1 MKIAILS
8 RSRTL
13 YSTRVLAQ
21 AARKRGHK
29 IHVVDYLRLHMDIT
43 SREPRIYL
51 GKRELADYDAII
63 PRIGAQH
70 TFFGTAVVRQFE
82 MMGVFSLNES
92 VAISRARDKLR
103 CLQLL
108 ARRGIGLPVTAFA
121 HDPEAAREL
130 IDICGGAPLIIKLLE
145 GTQGVGVVLAET
157 EKAAESVIEA
167 FRGLDAHILAQEFI
181 AESGGSDLRAFV
193 VGDEVVAAMKRQAAK
208 AERYVKLREE
218 MVTHL
223 RLLLA
228 GKYKTLEREASK
240 AAIEMTQAASSF
252 ETLGGELRTKEAE
265 YTALQQTCYAHE
277 EGLTAQRKELAELQI
292 EAERTRGRLN
302 SQSQQVQSIEQRL
315 AGGENESQEVEKR
328 LAALEADVERHRLSL
343 EEASANANDARDRLR
358 SKNEEREQLQGQ
370 LRMRE
375 QGLEQA
381 RQQGAAGKPAAAAPA
396 STAPISP
403 PAAAAATGGR
413 PLSKLELA
421 RMQGAAGSAKA
432 PAAAAPAA
440 PPASA
445 PPPAPAKAA
454 APAAGGKPLSKLEL
468 ARQQGAVGSGGAGS
482 TAPTSGA
489 APVAPA
495 PVPSPAASASSDAK
509 PIPKTGPDGK
519 PLSKLELARLQGPFK
534 G

>member
-1 MKIAILS
+1 
-8 RSRTL
+8 
-13 YSTRVLAQ
+13 LAQ

-181 AESGGSDLRAFV
+181 AESAGSDLRAFV

-208 AERYVKLREE
+208 GEFRANLHRGAKAEAVELSDQERRMALRATKALGLNVAGVDLIRSNDGPLVIEVNASPGLEGIQTATGVDVAMKIITLIEE
-218 MVTHL
+218 N
-223 RLLLA
+223 A
-228 GKYKTLEREASK
+228 GKGPDA
-240 AAIEMTQAASSF
+240 
-252 ETLGGELRTKEAE
+252 
-265 YTALQQTCYAHE
+265 
-277 EGLTAQRKELAELQI
+277 
-292 EAERTRGRLN
+292 TRGR
-302 SQSQQVQSIEQRL
+302 
-315 AGGENESQEVEKR
+315 G
-328 LAALEADVERHRLSL
+328 
-343 EEASANANDARDRLR
+343 
-358 SKNEEREQLQGQ
+358 
-370 LRMRE
+370 
-375 QGLEQA
+375 
-381 RQQGAAGKPAAAAPA
+381 
-396 STAPISP
+396 
-403 PAAAAATGGR
+403 
-413 PLSKLELA
+413 
-421 RMQGAAGSAKA
+421 
-432 PAAAAPAA
+432 
-440 PPASA
+440 
-445 PPPAPAKAA
+445 
-454 APAAGGKPLSKLEL
+454 
-468 ARQQGAVGSGGAGS
+468 
-482 TAPTSGA
+482 
-489 APVAPA
+489 
-495 PVPSPAASASSDAK
+495 
-509 PIPKTGPDGK
+509 
-519 PLSKLELARLQGPFK
+519 
-534 G
+534 